1 MEAIVDEARQ
11 SVARTPSL
19 LPVLRQ
25 AGVVDAGGQGLY
37 VVFEGV
43 LAYLRGELEEGEI
56 GPVEAAGVA
65 DHGPAGDGTYGYCTE
80 FLLRGRDLDADS
92 IRERMTA
99 LGESVLVVG
108 DEATIRVHLHTF
120 EPGTVLNYAS
130 SLGTMQQVKVEN
142 MDAQHRDFVMAQ
154 AEAPTLSVSTV
165 AVVSGDGLKQ
175 AFYSIG
181 ATIVVAGGE
190 TMNPSVQELLLA
202 VESAPTSD
210 VIILPNNPNVL
221 LAAGQ
226 VRALTEKNVGVVQSK
241 TIPQGIAALL
251 VLSQEADLR
260 ENIDAMSD
268 ALKTV
273 RSGEVTIAVRSMD
286 LGGLL
291 IEKGQA
297 IAFLDGVLVVAG
309 DEIPVVVLDL
319 ISLMGTEEG
328 GLVTIYYGAETDAAD
343 AEGIAASV
351 RERYPDIEVD
361 VVAGGQPHYHYIVS
375 VE

>member
-1 MEAIVDEARQ
+1 
-11 SVARTPSL
+11 
-19 LPVLRQ
+19 VLRQ

-37 VVFEGV
+37 VVFEG
-43 LAYLRGELEEGEI
+43 LLHYLRGELEEGEI
-56 GPVEAAGVA
+56 APVEAADIA
-65 DHGPAGDGTYGYCTE
+65 EQGPASDGTYGYCTE
-80 FLLRGRDLDADS
+80 FLLRGKELDADS
-92 IRERMTA
+92 IRERMNT

-108 DEATIRVHLHTF
+108 DETTIRVHLHTF
-120 EPGTVLNYAS
+120 EPGSALSYAS

-142 MDAQHRDFVMAQ
+142 MDDQHRDFAMAQ
-154 AEAPTLSVSTV
+154 AEAPPPSVSTV
-165 AVVSGDGLKQ
+165 AVVSGDGLTE

-181 ATIVVAGGE
+181 ATIVVPGGE

-202 VESAPTSD
+202 VEATPTGD
-210 VIILPNNPNVL
+210 VVILPNNPNVL

-226 VRALTEKNVGVVQSK
+226 VAALTEKNVAVVQAK
-241 TIPQGIAALL
+241 TIPQGIAGLL
-251 VLSQEADLR
+251 VLSQEADLQANK
-260 ENIDAMSD
+260 EAMSD
-268 ALKTV
+268 ALRTV

-309 DEIPVVVLDL
+309 DEMRVVVLDL

-328 GLVTIYYGAETDAAD
+328 GLVTVYYGAEKDAAD
-343 AEGIAASV
+343 AEEIAASV